1 MMPSALTEE
10 LAAVLRTVA
19 LADLCEPSTIAKA
32 HGHAVAEQ
40 LDQLHAAGLVMRQ
53 GARRFDR
60 TRTTLY
66 TISTTGRDRLQAY
79 DAGFR
84 HRITAGTTVPVMA
97 AARTAHLTTRGLY
110 TGAELQPYD
119 GRPGA
124 MDAFALPSR
133 MGNRLHYRDGRVQQL
148 YAVPGR
154 LRDPRDSRPGA
165 AVQGR
170 RAGSR
175 PARGATHQANGNGT
189 GAMCGNSVAPTQ
201 AEGLVRANF
210 AHETQIYR
218 RVAV

>member
-1 MMPSALTEE
+1 MMPSVLTEE

-53 GARRFDR
+53 GARRLDR

-66 TISTTGRDRLQAY
+66 TISTPGRDRLQAY

-84 HRITAGTTVPVMA
+84 HRITAGTSVPVVA

-133 MGNRLHYRDGRVQQL
+133 MGRRLQYRDGTMSALTSDSTHAVGGVDVQDGAL
-148 YAVPGR
+148 ESGPVTSTHEPPPCIHHAIAGR
-154 LRDPRDSRPGA
+154 LKAFITPA
-165 AVQGR
+165 AEEK
-170 RAGSR
+170 A
-175 PARGATHQANGNGT
+175 
-189 GAMCGNSVAPTQ
+189 
-201 AEGLVRANF
+201 
-210 AHETQIYR
+210 
-218 RVAV
+218 

>member
-1 MMPSALTEE
+1 MTMMPSVLTEE

-53 GARRFDR
+53 GARRLDR

-84 HRITAGTTVPVMA
+84 HRITAGTSVPVMA

-133 MGNRLHYRDGRVQQL
+133 MGNRLHYRSGE
-148 YAVPGR
+148 
-154 LRDPRDSRPGA
+154 
-165 AVQGR
+165 
-170 RAGSR
+170 
-175 PARGATHQANGNGT
+175 
-189 GAMCGNSVAPTQ
+189 VAP
-201 AEGLVRANF
+201 
-210 AHETQIYR
+210 AHASTAKEH
-218 RVAV
+218 AA

>member
-1 MMPSALTEE
+1 MMPSVLTDE
-10 LAAVLRTVA
+10 LAAVLRAVA

-53 GARRFDR
+53 GARRLDR

-66 TISTTGRDRLQAY
+66 TISTTGRDRLQAF

-84 HRITAGTTVPVMA
+84 HRISAGNNVPVVA

-110 TGAELQPYD
+110 TGAELRPYD

-133 MGNRLHYRDGRVQQL
+133 MGNRLHYRSGE
-148 YAVPGR
+148 
-154 LRDPRDSRPGA
+154 
-165 AVQGR
+165 
-170 RAGSR
+170 
-175 PARGATHQANGNGT
+175 
-189 GAMCGNSVAPTQ
+189 VAP
-201 AEGLVRANF
+201 AYASAAKEHA
-210 AHETQIYR
+210 A
-218 RVAV
+218 

>member
-53 GARRFDR
+53 GARRLDR

-84 HRITAGTTVPVMA
+84 HRITAVTTVPVMA

-148 YAVPGR
+148 YAVVGVDVGAGR
-154 LRDPRDSRPGA
+154 LTFGPVTMYHGSPDC
-165 AVQGR
+165 
-170 RAGSR
+170 AG
-175 PARGATHQANGNGT
+175 
-189 GAMCGNSVAPTQ
+189 
-201 AEGLVRANF
+201 F
-210 AHETQIYR
+210 AHP
-218 RVAV
+218 VAGRTEIEA